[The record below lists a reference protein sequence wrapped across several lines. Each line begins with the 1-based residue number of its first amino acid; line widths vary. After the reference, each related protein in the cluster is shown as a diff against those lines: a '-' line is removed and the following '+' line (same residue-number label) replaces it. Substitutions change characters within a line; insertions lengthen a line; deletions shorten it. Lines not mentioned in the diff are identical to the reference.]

1 MATVMAAVDRSFWAS
16 ALHGGG
22 SMLHNVLSRFIG
34 SDQSSFERMG
44 ISSGPDFF
52 IPIDRV
58 SVWVTIED
66 TITKS
71 LSH

>member
-1 MATVMAAVDRSFWAS
+1 MAAVNRSFWAS

-34 SDQSSFERMG
+34 LDQSSFERMG

-58 SVWVTIED
+58 SVMVTIED
-66 TITKS
+66 TIKKHVT
-71 LSH
+71 LIM

>member
-1 MATVMAAVDRSFWAS
+1 MAAVNRSFWAS

-22 SMLHNVLSRFIG
+22 SMLHNVLSLIG
-34 SDQSSFERMG
+34 LDQSSFERMG

-58 SVWVTIED
+58 SFLVTIED